1 MIGVRTS
8 LPTHRLRNSIRFF
21 VGVPHV
27 GQGTK
32 SFYGSLGKGA
42 GMYTICPQILT
53 ITKQRTDKLQGQG
66 CNFSNFVRMGLDSQD
81 DLDELI
87 VAADKTMLPKLK
99 LRIIFKV
106 IFRICSR
113 NILRSLWR
121 TLTCPLIVRTPT

>member
-1 MIGVRTS
+1 MLEVGTLHFENFVRS
-8 LPTHRLRNSIRFF
+8 KKVQECDLLALGLRRISGES
-21 VGVPHV
+21 VAC
-27 GQGTK
+27 
-32 SFYGSLGKGA
+32 S
-42 GMYTICPQILT
+42 
-53 ITKQRTDKLQGQG
+53 LQGQD
-66 CNFSNFVRMGLDSQD
+66 CNFANFVRMGLDSQD

-121 TLTCPLIVRTPT
+121 TLTCLLIVRTPT